1 MKSKKDLV
9 LFFSLLFV
17 IEACSPKGQNNIR
30 NRADSTKKSIYH
42 KFSNSRLKDT
52 TIGSVED
59 TILENKI
66 LNKIFNL
73 PEVQAKQ
80 KFIDSLTNHKSGV
93 SAIIFKTPT
102 QDSPYYWVQVGYNNS
117 FRFEP
122 YYNFY
127 VYPQKGLEIK
137 FLNTLNDST
146 MSLKEWRENK

>member
-1 MKSKKDLV
+1 MKAKKGLK
-9 LFFSLLFV
+9 LFFLLLV
-17 IEACSPKGQNNIR
+17 IEACSSKNQNNMG
-30 NRADSTKKSIYH
+30 NHADSARKVIYH
-42 KFSNSRLKDT
+42 EPSNNKLKDT
-52 TIGSVED
+52 TIGVVED

-93 SAIIFKTPT
+93 SVIIFKTPT
-102 QDSPYYWVQVGYNNS
+102 QDSPYYWIQVGYNNS
-117 FRFEP
+117 FRFDP

-137 FLNTLNDST
+137 FLNTMNDSVI
-146 MSLKEWRENK
+146 SLKEWREDK